1 MVKECSFN
9 QKALKEEDRKREESK
24 NKEEKDSGK
33 PEIIIINTARKSG
46 RIEIMEYS
54 TGDFGMLIPD
64 FIRITETQKKE
75 EIIEKIESSSIEEKY
90 LCNGAVLKCSKG
102 VAPSNLVVLPKNG
115 CFINQKP
122 VAVVS
127 DMKPMLNIL
136 SFGACQ
142 RKHTPPCT
150 PIISAPWSN
159 PVKGSLINGEATA
172 SEKGKLKCNFGG
184 EISVID
190 AGQSGVGGHKS
201 SGAKN
206 SKNEQKSEENKDSE
220 VVMLEEE
227 VAIKRKSYHK

>member
-33 PEIIIINTARKSG
+33 PEIIVINTAGKSG

-136 SFGACQ
+136 PFGACQ
-142 RKHTPPCT
+142 RKHTPP
-150 PIISAPWSN
+150 PLLYRHH
-159 PVKGSLINGEATA
+159 GATA
-172 SEKGKLKCNFGG
+172 
-184 EISVID
+184 
-190 AGQSGVGGHKS
+190 
-201 SGAKN
+201 
-206 SKNEQKSEENKDSE
+206 
-220 VVMLEEE
+220 
-227 VAIKRKSYHK
+227 